1 MARERLHIPVSSHP
15 IDSINLKDSA
25 TGLYEQIQ
33 GMVAKHGSTR
43 VGPRSLS
50 QPPNAT
56 PGSTV
61 NEYETL
67 LMQHDLREVLANPIK
82 YMMEKAHNALA
93 DPRAIPNRALEYAK
107 YDLVRALNQMYE
119 HFGWKESFAE
129 RVTSRFLAFPA
140 DRFLRM
146 KRSLSLLVVDREE
159 RGRGELVQGVYQS
172 PILVQW
178 EKPTGSTR
186 AVDVTLTRFV

>member
-1 MARERLHIPVSSHP
+1 
-15 IDSINLKDSA
+15 
-25 TGLYEQIQ
+25 
-33 GMVAKHGSTR
+33 MVAKHGVDKGRAKIALAPSER
-43 VGPRSLS
+43 RAGL
-50 QPPNAT
+50 
-56 PGSTV
+56 TV

-129 RVTSRFLAFPA
+129 RVTSRFLALPA

-146 KRSLSLLVVDREE
+146 KRSLSLLVVDREQ
-159 RGRGELVQGVYQS
+159 RGRGELVQA
-172 PILVQW
+172 
-178 EKPTGSTR
+178 STR
-186 AVDVTLTRFV
+186 ARSSCSGKSPPARRGRWTSR